1 MTYVL
6 NTWLYPDN
14 VSSAC
19 TYNPIALFIR
29 VLWVP
34 KSTIKYAYA
43 TNIYLVAEI
52 LLQLALI
59 TNQSILLFMQ

>member
-34 KSTIKYAYA
+34 KVNNKICLRHEYIPSC
-43 TNIYLVAEI
+43 
-52 LLQLALI
+52 
-59 TNQSILLFMQ
+59 